1 MELPVDFSPK
11 PALFLLLHGI
21 LFLPCMGSS
30 ASTSN
35 ETDLL
40 ALLSFKASIAIDP
53 SGVLSSWNDTSNFC
67 KWSGV
72 SCGGRLHPDRVAA
85 LDLDSLNLTGTISPS
100 ITNLTFLRRLHLAY
114 NKLYGPLPQ
123 DLGRLSRLQ
132 FLNLSYNSLEG
143 NIPDSITRC
152 SKLRCICLGANQ
164 LEGQIPA
171 ELSTLP
177 KLVRLILGTNN
188 LTGTIPP
195 SLGNLTTLSIFDLAD
210 NNLEG
215 SIPET
220 LGRLIGLG
228 SFQVCINQLS
238 GVIPP
243 SIYNLSSIWHFHV
256 AINQLSGTLPPDIG
270 HTFPK
275 LQYLFMYENQFE
287 GPLPVSLPNAS
298 SLVRIELAG
307 NRFTGPVPSNLGALP
322 DLVELLLAANHV
334 EDGEANGWSFLRS
347 LTNCT
352 KLEILDLYGNRLQ
365 GRFPISVSNLSTTLQ
380 KLSMNKNQ
388 ISGNIPDGIG
398 NLVGLTSLY
407 LEENQLTGPIPATIS
422 KLQRLQV
429 LSLHQNKLSGQIPFS
444 LGNLTLLNKLTL
456 DGCQLEGTIPESFGN
471 LKNLELLDL
480 SFNRLTGTI
489 PKEVVSLSSI
499 SRYFAVS
506 SNTLFGS
513 LPAEVGNFKNLQ
525 LLDVSE
531 NKLSGNIP
539 STLGECQLLVYLY
552 MGGNNFEGTVPPSL
566 SGLKGVQEFDFSRNN
581 LSGNIPKFLETLS
594 YLLLL
599 NLSFNNFEG
608 EVPAGGIFSN
618 LTAVSLEGN
627 NKLCG
632 GNPGLHLQ
640 ACPIKVPSRRNR
652 KLQRTI
658 IISVACGTLCL
669 VVLICFLIARRYQ
682 QISSRKSSSDA
693 SILKKYPQYSYSE
706 LFKATDGFSQA
717 NLIGVGSFGS
727 VYKGTLDD
735 EEKVVAVKVLNLQQK
750 GASRSFMAE
759 CEVLRNIRHRN
770 LVKIITACSSIDF
783 NGNDFK
789 ALVFEFVPNG
799 SLDEWLHSEARGRR
813 AEGSLN
819 FIQRLNI
826 CIDIASALDYFHH
839 GGRNPIVHC
848 DLKPSNV
855 LLDNDLCAHV
865 GDFGLSCFLPRPQS
879 ASSRKPNSSSR
890 IIGTVGYVAPEYGI
904 GSQVSIEGDIY
915 SFGILLLEM
924 FTGRR
929 PTDEIFNEGYG
940 LQKYVE
946 MAFPEGVMEIVDP
959 HLHFQ
964 RENGEDP
971 EPSNCSTNA
980 EQFQKYLVSIIGI
993 AISCSKDPPRERM
1006 KTNDVIKQL
1015 CAVRDECIAEHT
1027 S

>member
-1 MELPVDFSPK
+1 
-11 PALFLLLHGI
+11 
-21 LFLPCMGSS
+21 MGSS

-53 SGVLSSWNDTSNFC
+53 SGVLSSWNGTSNFC
-67 KWSGV
+67 KWPGV
-72 SCGGRLHPDRVAA
+72 SCGGRLHPDRVTA
-85 LDLDSLNLTGTISPS
+85 LDLDSLNLTGTLSPS

-114 NKLYGPLPQ
+114 NKLYGSLPQ
-123 DLGRLSRLQ
+123 DLGHLSRLQ

-171 ELSTLP
+171 GLSNCTELQIISLRANKFHGTVPIELSTLP

-243 SIYNLSSIWHFHV
+243 SIYNLSSIWYFHV

-270 HTFPK
+270 HAFPK

-287 GPLPVSLPNAS
+287 GPLPVSLSNAS
-298 SLVRIELAG
+298 SLVRIQLAG
-307 NRFTGPVPSNLGALP
+307 NRFTGPVPSNLGALQ

-380 KLSMNKNQ
+380 KLSMNRNQ
-388 ISGNIPDGIG
+388 ISGNVPDGIG

-407 LEENQLTGPIPATIS
+407 LEENQLIGPIPATIG
-422 KLQRLQV
+422 KLQRLHV

-444 LGNLTLLNKLTL
+444 MANLTLLNRLTL

-480 SFNRLTGTI
+480 SLNRLTGTI

-499 SRYFAVS
+499 SIYFDVS

-513 LPAEVGNFKNLQ
+513 LPAEVGNLKNLQ

-531 NKLSGNIP
+531 NKLSGSIP
-539 STLGECQLLVYLY
+539 STLGECQLLMYLY
-552 MGGNNFEGTVPPSL
+552 MG
-566 SGLKGVQEFDFSRNN
+566 
-581 LSGNIPKFLETLS
+581 
-594 YLLLL
+594 
-599 NLSFNNFEG
+599 
-608 EVPAGGIFSN
+608 
-618 LTAVSLEGN
+618 
-627 NKLCG
+627 
-632 GNPGLHLQ
+632 
-640 ACPIKVPSRRNR
+640 
-652 KLQRTI
+652 
-658 IISVACGTLCL
+658 VA
-669 VVLICFLIARRYQ
+669 LICFLTARRYQ

-693 SILKKYPQYSYSE
+693 SLLKKYPQYSYSE

-717 NLIGVGSFGS
+717 NLMGVGSFGS
-727 VYKGTLDD
+727 VYKGTLDE

-770 LVKIITACSSIDF
+770 LVKIITACSSMDF

-789 ALVFEFVPNG
+789 ALVFEFMPNG
-799 SLDEWLHSEARGRR
+799 SLDEWLHSEGRGHR

-826 CIDIASALDYFHH
+826 CIDIASALDYLHH
-839 GGRNPIVHC
+839 GGPNPIIHC

-855 LLDNDLCAHV
+855 LLDNDMCAHV
-865 GDFGLSCFLPRPQS
+865 GDFGLSCFLSRSQS

-915 SFGILLLEM
+915 SFGILLLET

-929 PTDEIFNEGYG
+929 PTDEIFKEGYG
-940 LQKYVE
+940 LHKYVE
-946 MAFPEGVMEIVDP
+946 MAFPEGVMEIIDP
-959 HLHFQ
+959 HLHFR
-964 RENGEDP
+964 RENGEDT
-971 EPSNCSTNA
+971 EPSNCSTDA
-980 EQFQKYLVSIIGI
+980 IQLQKYLVFIIGL
-993 AISCSKDPPRERM
+993 AISCSTDLPRERM

-1015 CAVRDECIAEHT
+1015 CAVRDECIAEYT